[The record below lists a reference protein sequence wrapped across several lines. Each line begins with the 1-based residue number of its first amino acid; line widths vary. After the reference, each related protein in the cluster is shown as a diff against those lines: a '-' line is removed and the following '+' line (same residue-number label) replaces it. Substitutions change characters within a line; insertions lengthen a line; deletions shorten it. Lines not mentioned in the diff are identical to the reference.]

1 MNARFARGFGAA
13 FFYVLA
19 TQAAHADLTAADVWA
34 DWQDYLTSTG
44 YSVSGDAS
52 GSGGVL
58 TVSDV
63 SIEMPLAEEEGTVT
77 ITMGTLT
84 FSENGDGTVDIAVPD
99 NIPMNF
105 ATVDETGK
113 PVTGALAFSHND
125 SSMTASGDRGDV
137 TYDYSSALAK
147 MELASLSIA
156 DEPMPENML
165 SVLLTIENV
174 NSSTRTLTGDLRT
187 YSQQLTADAV
197 RYDIG
202 FDDPESDDMGSFKGA
217 IADVRTE
224 GTGAMP
230 PGMDPDDFD
239 AALENGLAFD
249 GTLTYGSGSSDF
261 QGVGD
266 GESFAFASTSQG
278 GRFSFTMDADHLG
291 YDLEQKQIGVS
302 MQADELP
309 VPVEISAAVS
319 GFNLSIPVRE
329 SDEDQD
335 FAIGLNLGD
344 FTMSEV
350 LWSMIDPAAQL
361 PRDPANVVLD
371 AVGKGKLLFNL
382 LDPEEAAMMQIG
394 ATPPAEISAL
404 TINKLLV
411 SLVGASLS
419 GTGDFTFDNDDT
431 TTMNGY
437 PRPAGYI
444 DLTMVGANA
453 LLEKL
458 SGMGLVA
465 NEEAM
470 GARLMMGLLAVPGD
484 APDTLKSRIEIND
497 QGHIIANGQRI
508 K

>member
-1 MNARFARGFGAA
+1 MTARFARGFGAA
-13 FFYVLA
+13 FVYVLA
-19 TQAAHADLTAADVWA
+19 TQSAHADLTAADVWA
-34 DWQDYLTSTG
+34 DWQEYLASAG
-44 YSVSGDAS
+44 YSISGDEG

-58 TVSDV
+58 TVRDV
-63 SIEMPLAEEEGTVT
+63 SIEMPLAENEGTLTVV
-77 ITMGTLT
+77 MDSLT
-84 FSENGDGTVDIAVPD
+84 FSENGDGTVDIAVPGK
-99 NIPMNF
+99 IPMNF
-105 ATVDETGK
+105 TTVDDKGK
-113 PVTGALAFSHND
+113 PVTGVLDFSQRD
-125 SSMTASGDRGDV
+125 DSMTASGDPGDV
-137 TYDYSSALAK
+137 TYAYSSALAT

-165 SVLLTIENV
+165 SVLLTAENV
-174 NSSTRTLTGDLRT
+174 NSSTRMLTGDLRT
-187 YSQQLTADAV
+187 YSQQLTADAM
-197 RYDIG
+197 RYDIV
-202 FDDPESDDMGSFKGA
+202 FDDPESDDTGSFKGTMV
-217 IADVRTE
+217 DVLTE

-230 PGMDPDDFD
+230 PDMDPDDFD

-249 GTLTYGSGSSDF
+249 GTLTYGSGSSDL

-278 GRFSFTMDADHLG
+278 GRFSFKMDADHLG
-291 YDLEQKQIGVS
+291 YDLEQRQIGIS
-302 MQADELP
+302 MQAEELP

-344 FTMSEV
+344 FTMSDV
-350 LWSMIDPAAQL
+350 LWSMFDPAAQL
-361 PRDPANVVLD
+361 PRDPANLVLD

-404 TINKLLV
+404 TINKFLV

-431 TTMNGY
+431 TTMDGF
-437 PRPAGYI
+437 PRPTGYV
-444 DLTMVGANA
+444 DLEMVGANA
-453 LLEKL
+453 LLDKL

-484 APDTLKSRIEIND
+484 APDTLNSRIEIND
-497 QGHIIANGQRI
+497 QGHVIANGQRI